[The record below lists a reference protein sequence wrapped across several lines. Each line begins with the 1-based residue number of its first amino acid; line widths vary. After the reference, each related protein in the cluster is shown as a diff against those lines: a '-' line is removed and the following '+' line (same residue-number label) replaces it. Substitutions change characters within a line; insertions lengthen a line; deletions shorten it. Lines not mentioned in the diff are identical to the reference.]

1 MPANKET
8 LDISAP
14 RKEMSCGDSSKGV
27 RAHAQAA
34 LLYALQT
41 GLLQGAGAASVR
53 QRLSMYLQALR
64 AAHPRVLRTIA
75 ATGEL
80 PAGATDV
87 FRGTLEAACAAFS
100 GP

>member
-1 MPANKET
+1 M
-8 LDISAP
+8 
-14 RKEMSCGDSSKGV
+14 
-27 RAHAQAA
+27 RARAQAA

-64 AAHPRVLRTIA
+64 AAHPRVLRAIA

-100 GP
+100 GAGP